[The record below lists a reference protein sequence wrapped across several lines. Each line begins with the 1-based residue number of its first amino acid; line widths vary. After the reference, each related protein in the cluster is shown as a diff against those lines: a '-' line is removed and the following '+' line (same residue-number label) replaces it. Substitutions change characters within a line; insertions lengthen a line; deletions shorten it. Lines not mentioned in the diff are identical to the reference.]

1 MSYVTAMI
9 YIHTA
14 ISLAALAL
22 GVPAVAQLF
31 GGRYASRWTTGFLI
45 AAIATSVTGFLF
57 PFIGVTPAFAVGVV
71 ALAVLG
77 IAVVARYTFHF
88 AGRWR
93 WIYASGIVTSVY
105 LLAFVGVVQAFQ
117 KVPVLSAAAPTQTE
131 LPFVIAQI
139 GTLTAFVVLGVLAA
153 FKFRGVM
160 ENKLVG

>member
-1 MSYVTAMI
+1 
-9 YIHTA
+9 
-14 ISLAALAL
+14 
-22 GVPAVAQLF
+22 
-31 GGRYASRWTTGFLI
+31 
-45 AAIATSVTGFLF
+45 
-57 PFIGVTPAFAVGVV
+57 
-71 ALAVLG
+71 
-77 IAVVARYTFHF
+77 
-88 AGRWR
+88 
-93 WIYASGIVTSVY
+93 VTSVY